1 MDWQAVADDQPLL
14 IGAMFVVMLALESAR
29 PLIDWSDGRWS
40 HLRRNL
46 GLTLVAFLGFG
57 LAGMAKLAV
66 AQWATD
72 HRVGVL
78 HLFALPLPLR
88 FLASFALID
97 LADYV
102 LHRAQHAVPFIWR
115 VHRVHHADPHLDASS
130 SLRFHPLDGVLQNAY
145 QAVLLPILGIQLDA
159 MIAFDTLLLVVL
171 YFQHSNVEWP
181 AAIDRVL
188 RSALATPSVHR
199 VHHSADAR
207 FTNANYGDLFTI
219 WDRLFGTY
227 AVVDARALR
236 FGLDE
241 FADDGAQTVKAMLLM
256 PLAPVGADREG
267 VRAAEAAASRG

>member
-159 MIAFDTLLLVVL
+159 MIAFDTLLLVART
-171 YFQHSNVEWP
+171 SNTRTSNGLP
-181 AAIDRVL
+181 PSTGCCAAPSRRRASIGSTTRPTRGSPTPTTATSS
-188 RSALATPSVHR
+188 RSGIASSGHAPWSTRAPSGSASTSSPMMEHR
-199 VHHSADAR
+199 R
-207 FTNANYGDLFTI
+207 
-219 WDRLFGTY
+219 
-227 AVVDARALR
+227 
-236 FGLDE
+236 
-241 FADDGAQTVKAMLLM
+241 
-256 PLAPVGADREG
+256 
-267 VRAAEAAASRG
+267 